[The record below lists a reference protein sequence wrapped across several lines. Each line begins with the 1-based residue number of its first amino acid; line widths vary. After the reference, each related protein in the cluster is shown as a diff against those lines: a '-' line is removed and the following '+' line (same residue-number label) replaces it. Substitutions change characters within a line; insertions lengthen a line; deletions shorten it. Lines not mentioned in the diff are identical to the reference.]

1 MGCTVHPPSQLT
13 SVTTHDLKSRNGKIN
28 SLRPSDI
35 YALINKV
42 ITSSDNG
49 LSLVPQ
55 QPIAWT
61 NAAAG
66 INLSKI
72 WIKKKIIKNYM
83 KMLYAKYI
91 PLCLGLYVLHMT
103 THHDN
108 AGKNNPEET
117 KRQSSMPV
125 KWAWRIWVKSVCTE
139 PQQNMS
145 IIYGVYCASSFTIN
159 NSNNTWF
166 KKS

>member
-1 MGCTVHPPSQLT
+1 MHPPSQLT
-13 SVTTHDLKSRNGKIN
+13 TVTTHDLKSRNGKIN

-117 KRQSSMPV
+117 KRQSSIPE
-125 KWAWRIWVKSVCTE
+125 S
-139 PQQNMS
+139 
-145 IIYGVYCASSFTIN
+145 TIRF
-159 NSNNTWF
+159 NNTRNENAFNILSLIYVSSICTWTIT
-166 KKS
+166 SNIIIIMSTE